1 MRKIIT
7 LLAVLGMI
15 GCYPAPTLA
24 NESNPR
30 TEIMA
35 RVTYYWPGNG
45 GQSGR
50 QTATGNLA
58 TGGKTAAV
66 DPKIIPYGSRII
78 IPKMDK
84 VFVAHDTGSAVVS
97 RKASKNLGKN
107 NIVIDIFCE
116 SRAEAQRKIES
127 YPMFMKIQIEKPK
140 K

>member
-7 LLAVLGMI
+7 LLAVLTMV
-15 GCYPAPTLA
+15 GCYSTPTLA
-24 NESNPR
+24 NNTEPK

-35 RVTYYWPGNG
+35 RVTYYWPGSG
-45 GQSGR
+45 GQNGR
-50 QTATGNLA
+50 QTSTGNIA
-58 TGGKTAAV
+58 TGGKTVAV
-66 DPKIIPYGSRII
+66 DPKIIPYGSKII
-78 IPKMDK
+78 IPKMEK

-97 RKASKNLGKN
+97 RKASKKLGKD

-116 SRAEAQRKIES
+116 NRTEAQRKIKT

>member
-7 LLAVLGMI
+7 LLAFLTIV
-15 GCYPAPTLA
+15 GCYPTPTLA
-24 NESNPR
+24 NNSDSKM
-30 TEIMA
+30 EIMA

-50 QTATGNLA
+50 KTATGNIA

-66 DPKIIPYGSRII
+66 DPKIIPYGSKII
-78 IPKMDK
+78 IPKMEK

-107 NIVIDIFCE
+107 NVVIDIFCE
-116 SRAEAQRKIES
+116 NRAEAQRKIKS